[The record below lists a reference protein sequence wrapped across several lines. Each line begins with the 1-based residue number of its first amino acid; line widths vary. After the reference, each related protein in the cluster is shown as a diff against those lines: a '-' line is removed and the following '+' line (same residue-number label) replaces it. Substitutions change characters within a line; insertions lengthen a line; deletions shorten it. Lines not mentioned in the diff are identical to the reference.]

1 MVWVERLI
9 LIDPDRILI
18 FGAGVIGSMYA
29 IKFIEAGLE
38 VTLFT
43 QSNRFKS
50 FISLPFVMIDPNQ
63 HC

>member
-1 MVWVERLI
+1 
-9 LIDPDRILI
+9 
-18 FGAGVIGSMYA
+18 MYA